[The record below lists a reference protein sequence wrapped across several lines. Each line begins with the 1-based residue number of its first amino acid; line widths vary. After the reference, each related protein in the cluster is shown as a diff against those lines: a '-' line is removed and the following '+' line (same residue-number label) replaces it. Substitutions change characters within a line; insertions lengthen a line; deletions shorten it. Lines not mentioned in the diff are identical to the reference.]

1 MLHINYLDME
11 MKAKWHFRFTV
22 ITELIKMQYYKNIL
36 SKTTPETQLFSF
48 KVS

>member
-22 ITELIKMQYYKNIL
+22 ITELIKMQYYKKPPLKNN
-36 SKTTPETQLFSF
+36 P
-48 KVS
+48 